1 MSTNSFDPDI
11 DCQLCPRLVNY
22 RGKNRARYPHWH
34 NGPVSSFGSFS
45 SNLLIVGLAPGL
57 KEQIEQAGLS
67 LVTWLATCSTLP

>member
-45 SNLLIVGLAPGL
+45 SNLLIVGLRM
-57 KEQIEQAGLS
+57 
-67 LVTWLATCSTLP
+67 TCLFNFPNLIFGIY